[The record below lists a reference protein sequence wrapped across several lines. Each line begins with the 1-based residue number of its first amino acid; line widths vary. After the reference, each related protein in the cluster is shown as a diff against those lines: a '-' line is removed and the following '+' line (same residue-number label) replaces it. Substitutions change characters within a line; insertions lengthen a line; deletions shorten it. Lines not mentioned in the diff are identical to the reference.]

1 MHCHKTM
8 NPWKRQGSIKRAF
21 IHFLF
26 IFFELDLIILL
37 LYHLISSLKCVINSK
52 IGRTINTVALSSNIF
67 PKGITFLLTYQYTLW
82 GSRYM
87 KSFCLAFYFFR
98 IIYICVYFLYRPNH
112 RATIYKNYRPLSVIM
127 SSFLIQRYIWP
138 REFIVFLL
146 CSTIITCKFVSHY
159 FWAIKEWIKRQYLH
173 G

>member
-1 MHCHKTM
+1 MILSKTIESFFFSFHGHLQKKYRNLDYTFIEFPSNEYFNIVMHCHKTM

-26 IFFELDLIILL
+26 IFF
-37 LYHLISSLKCVINSK
+37 YHLISNLKCVINSK

-87 KSFCLAFYFFR
+87 KSFYLAFYFF
-98 IIYICVYFLYRPNH
+98 V
-112 RATIYKNYRPLSVIM
+112 
-127 SSFLIQRYIWP
+127 
-138 REFIVFLL
+138 
-146 CSTIITCKFVSHY
+146 
-159 FWAIKEWIKRQYLH
+159 
-173 G
+173 

>member
-1 MHCHKTM
+1 MNHFFISWAFAKKYSNLDNTFIEFPSNEYFNIVMHCHKTM
-8 NPWKRQGSIKRAF
+8 NPWKRQGSIKRAL

-87 KSFCLAFYFFR
+87 KSFYLAFYFFVWYTYVCTFYMGL
-98 IIYICVYFLYRPNH
+98 IIGRQF
-112 RATIYKNYRPLSVIM
+112 TK
-127 SSFLIQRYIWP
+127 
-138 REFIVFLL
+138 
-146 CSTIITCKFVSHY
+146 IIDLWVWSCPPF
-159 FWAIKEWIKRQYLH
+159 
-173 G
+173 